1 MAMDMELIILWLDIY
16 RDMIQMLKNSKF
28 CIDKSSMILLA
39 EALVTQEVAHTSG
52 LHGLSLIKCFVKH
65 KE

>member
-28 CIDKSSMILLA
+28 
-39 EALVTQEVAHTSG
+39 
-52 LHGLSLIKCFVKH
+52 FY
-65 KE
+65 